1 MADCWYKGNM
11 HMHFFSSDGHDFP
24 ESVTGWCKEHGD
36 HFIAFTEHHQ
46 HQIGER
52 WLRGEPETPGSGTGG
67 GSSGGPIRDAVR
79 LTHRPQ
85 APIVS
90 SQRQAGRLFRRA
102 EGHHLHDLV

>member
-1 MADCWYKGNM
+1 MADCWYKGNQ

-52 WLRGEPETPGSGTGG
+52 WLRGDPETPGVGHWRWIIWWANT
-67 GSSGGPIRDAVR
+67 
-79 LTHRPQ
+79 
-85 APIVS
+85 
-90 SQRQAGRLFRRA
+90 RRGA
-102 EGHHLHDLV
+102 A